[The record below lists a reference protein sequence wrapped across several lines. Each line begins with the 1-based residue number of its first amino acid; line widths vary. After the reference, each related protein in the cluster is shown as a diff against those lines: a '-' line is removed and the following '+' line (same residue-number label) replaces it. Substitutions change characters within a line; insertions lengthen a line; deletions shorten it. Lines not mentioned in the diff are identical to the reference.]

1 MKLLFSFTLM
11 MSVFFARAQNPLTTE
26 GSLSAVT
33 VFRFGAELH
42 HKAKINL
49 PSGSSEIVINNVAGM
64 VDEKTI
70 QVGATANLT
79 IMSVAFNKNYLKP
92 LVKTPEYFT
101 IEDSL
106 VRINKKLRHISDER
120 ATEESVLKLLDKNS
134 LAVGANTSLSVL
146 ELTRLTTYYKSKQL
160 ETKNNLAT
168 LTDQEDV
175 LNEQKEKLANQ
186 LAEFGGNRSSTMG
199 QIVLQV
205 VARNAANTDL
215 TVSYISP
222 NAGWSA
228 FYDLR
233 ADKTSDPLK
242 LAYKANIVQNTGI
255 DWEKVKLTLSTGNPT
270 VSGIAPTLSTWQLR
284 FNSNYI
290 SESMIAQRPVNDIVS
305 ALEGNAAGVN
315 IPSGGGQPG
324 TVDEIMIRGQNSLST
339 SSAPLIVVDG
349 ALYNGNLT
357 SINPDDVASMNVLKD
372 ASATAIYGSR
382 GTNGVIMITTRNK
395 TASHYTTAS
404 ENNLNTTFDI
414 DIPYDIASNNKPH
427 SVALHDYALPVHYKY
442 FAIPRLD
449 PDAFLMADV
458 TDYEKLS
465 LLPGLANIIFE
476 NMYIGKSYI
485 NPGITTDTLTLS
497 MGRDRK
503 ITIKREKVTD
513 LSGTKLLSNNRKQT
527 FTYEIQVRNGK
538 QEAIDISLKDQFP
551 VAADKAIEVE
561 LLQSDNA
568 KVDQETGFLS
578 WELNIPPGQTKKIR
592 ISYSVKYPVGKTI
605 TNL

>member
-1 MKLLFSFTLM
+1 MKLLFLFTLLA
-11 MSVFFARAQNPLTTE
+11 SVSLSQAQSTLTTE
-26 GSLSAVT
+26 ASLSAVT
-33 VFRFGAELH
+33 VFRSGAELN

-49 PSGSSEIVINNVAGM
+49 PSGSSEIVINNVASM

-92 LVKTPEYFT
+92 LIKTPEYFK

-106 VRINKKLRHISDER
+106 IRVNKKLKRVSDER
-120 ATEESVLKLLDKNS
+120 STEEAVLKLLDKNS
-134 LAVGANTSLSVL
+134 LAVGANTNLSVL
-146 ELTRLTTYYKSKQL
+146 ELTKLTTYYKSKQL

-168 LTDQEDV
+168 LTDQEET
-175 LNEQKEKLANQ
+175 LNELKEKLISQ
-186 LAEFGGNRSSTMG
+186 LEEFGKNRSSTMG

-205 VARNAANTDL
+205 VAKNAASTEL
-215 TVSYISP
+215 SVSYMSP

-233 ADKTSDPLK
+233 TDKTSDPLK

-255 DWEKVKLTLSTGNPT
+255 DWQKVKLTLSTGNPA
-270 VSGIAPTLSTWQLR
+270 VSGTAPVLSTWQLR
-284 FNSNYI
+284 LYANDI
-290 SESMIAQRPVNDIVS
+290 SETTIAQRPVNDITSV
-305 ALEGNAAGVN
+305 LEGNAAGVN
-315 IPSGGGQPG
+315 ITSGGGQPG
-324 TVDEIMIRGQNSLST
+324 SSPDLLVRGFGSLSA
-339 SSAPLIVVDG
+339 SGSPLIVVDG
-349 ALYNGNLT
+349 EVYDGSLKD
-357 SINPDDVASMNVLKD
+357 INPNDVATMNVLKD
-372 ASATAIYGSR
+372 ASATSVYGSR
-382 GTNGVIMITTRNK
+382 GANGVIMVTTRNK
-395 TASHYTTAS
+395 TASQYTTAS

-414 DIPYDIASNNKPH
+414 DIPYNITSNNKPH
-427 SVALHDYALPVHYKY
+427 SVSLQDYALPVHYKY

-458 TDYEKLS
+458 TDYEKLN

-497 MGRDRK
+497 MGRDKK
-503 ITIKREKVTD
+503 ITIKREKITD
-513 LSGTKLLSNNRKQT
+513 LSGTRFLSNSRTQT
-527 FTYEIQVRNGK
+527 FTYEIQIRNGK
-538 QEAIDISLKDQFP
+538 QEAVDITLKDQFP
-551 VAADKAIEVE
+551 IAIDKAIEVK

-568 KVDQETGFLS
+568 TVDKETGFLT
-578 WELNIPPGQTKKIR
+578 WELNVPPGQTKKIR
-592 ISYSVKYPVGKTI
+592 ISYSVKHPLDKTI